1 MSIVKRV
8 NRMVQRS
15 SLLRDIEV
23 SKKKLL
29 KAPDDEKAK
38 YEQRLAACRQQIRL
52 LDDPKH
58 REL

>member
-8 NRMVQRS
+8 NRMVKRS

-29 KAPDDEKAK
+29 TASPEEKEK
-38 YEQRLAACRQQIRL
+38 YEMKLANYRQQIRQ
-52 LDDPKH
+52 LDDPQH
-58 REL
+58 H

>member
-8 NRMVQRS
+8 NRMVKRS

-29 KAPDDEKAK
+29 TATPEEKHK
-38 YEQRLAACRQQIRL
+38 YELKLAACRQQIRL
-52 LDDPKH
+52 LDDPNYQGS
-58 REL
+58 